1 MIAFKTATEADV
13 PEPILD
19 LTENRKLRRMEVA
32 APLMLKAHEENARI
46 LRFLVNELQ
55 GRIEGGKLAA
65 LAHCLDRSADAVK
78 AATGEA

>member
-1 MIAFKTATEADV
+1 MS
-13 PEPILD
+13 D
-19 LTENRKLRRMEVA
+19 LEWHENKLRRRMEVA
-32 APLMLKAHEENARI
+32 APEMLAAHEENARI

-78 AATGEA
+78 AATGEP